1 MTRRFAVK
9 LGLPVAA
16 ALFASLG
23 CGDPRPV
30 VDSNTIESA
39 STGCADCHGDGI
51 AGVLPGDPRSA
62 PGFEDGVDVKG
73 RHAGDPD
80 PTGLAKSF
88 GAHARHLTG
97 GTKGQKVACN
107 ECHPVPA
114 TILAPGHLDSVVTI
128 AFGTLATKF
137 GTSPTYDPVSQT
149 CTNVSCHGIPFG
161 KVTPVVW
168 PSWQQD
174 SAATVCGSCHDL
186 PPPFPTHVQIDKAV
200 EGCNTAINPNF
211 QCHPAAYTPTSV
223 DLTLHLDGRV
233 CPPDCIPITQ

>member
-30 VDSNTIESA
+30 VNSNNIQSA
-39 STGCADCHGDGI
+39 STGCADCHGDR
-51 AGVLPGDPRSA
+51 APGVLPGDPRSA
-62 PGFEDGVDVKG
+62 PGFDDGVDVKG

-80 PTGLAKSF
+80 PTATSF

-97 GTKGQKVACN
+97 GKIGQKVACD
-107 ECHPVPA
+107 ECHPVPS
-114 TILAPGHLDSVVTI
+114 TILASPHLDGVVTI
-128 AFGTLATKF
+128 AFGPIASKF
-137 GTSPTYDPVSQT
+137 GASPTYDRATQT
-149 CTNVSCHGIPFG
+149 CTNVSCHGIPG
-161 KVTPVVW
+161 AKVNPVVW
-168 PSWQQD
+168 PSWQNGNE
-174 SAATVCGSCHDL
+174 AIVCGSCHDL
-186 PPPFPTHVQIDKAV
+186 PPPFPIHVQINKAV

-223 DLTLHLDGRV
+223 DLTLHLDGQV
-233 CPPDCIPITQ
+233 CPPDCTPLTQ